1 MRLSLLILVFS
12 ILSACSTAPTEEQG
26 TTAPTEPLAG
36 TPVVWPG
43 YYTGTM
49 RTPNLPEVEF
59 ALWVRS
65 DSTFVRHAGFV
76 GRDSIPQGIIGHWH
90 VVNGRMA
97 LRTSDEKP
105 DLFRHTAKGL
115 LLVDEMGEALTDG
128 VPVLLEKIADEINA
142 EIPRMKVSGTFTYY
156 ADAMSFRPCG
166 SRFSWPCAGGEQWT
180 DEGEVLGSLN
190 TAELER
196 HYLRSVEQGGDP
208 WLIEVECNLA
218 MGPAMEGDGADEYLF
233 IHRVLGPIETC
244 P

>member
-1 MRLSLLILVFS
+1 MRLSLPILALS

-26 TTAPTEPLAG
+26 TTVPVEPLAEA
-36 TPVVWPG
+36 PVEWTG

-65 DSTFVRHAGFV
+65 DSTFVRQAGFV

-90 VVNGRMA
+90 VVNGRLA

-115 LLVDEMGEALTDG
+115 LMVDEMGEALTDG
-128 VPVLLEKIADEINA
+128 GPVLLERITDEINE
-142 EIPRMKVSGTFTYY
+142 EIPRMKVSGTFTYM

-208 WLIEVECNLA
+208 WLIEVECNLV

-233 IHRVLGPIETC
+233 IHRVLMEVAAC